1 MIDRFD
7 LIIEVPEVTPA
18 TLFSPAA
25 SETTAVI
32 ARRVEAA
39 RAYVGLR
46 PQQAVIVP
54 MRGCTLISWQR

>member
-7 LIIEVPEVTPA
+7 LIIVVPEVTPA
-18 TLFSPAA
+18 TLFALAA
-25 SETTAVI
+25 SETPAVI

-46 PQQAVIVP
+46 PQQAADCANARLQPV
-54 MRGCTLISWQR
+54 